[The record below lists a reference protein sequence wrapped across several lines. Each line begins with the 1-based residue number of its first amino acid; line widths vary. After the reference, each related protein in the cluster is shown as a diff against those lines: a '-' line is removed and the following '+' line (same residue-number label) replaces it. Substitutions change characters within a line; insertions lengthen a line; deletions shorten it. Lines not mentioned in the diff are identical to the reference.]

1 MAILKDFVLAIFCLQ
16 IEIKTINIKTIAILF
31 SRQGRIL
38 HNGNPGIGKYQ
49 KASTSL
55 CLHLLVIKLS

>member
-1 MAILKDFVLAIFCLQ
+1 MAILKDFVLATFCLQ

-38 HNGNPGIGKYQ
+38 HNGKPGAQIL
-49 KASTSL
+49 ASGS
-55 CLHLLVIKLS
+55 IKRQAQVCIYIYL

>member
-1 MAILKDFVLAIFCLQ
+1 MAILKDFVLATFCLQ

-38 HNGNPGIGKYQ
+38 HNGKPG
-49 KASTSL
+49 A
-55 CLHLLVIKLS
+55 